1 MPLAHLTRH
10 LPIAAIAATALATVP
25 ATVRAE
31 QWPDRPVKLIVPI
44 GAGGFGD
51 LAGRYLAQQ
60 LGEQFKQSFFVENR
74 PGAASVIGTTEV
86 ARAAPDG
93 YTLLV
98 AASPHINLEIF
109 NTNKPYQ

>member
-25 ATVRAE
+25 ATVHAE

-60 LGEQFKQSFFVENR
+60 LGGQFKQSFFVENR
-74 PGAASVIGTTEV
+74 PGAASGHCTTGV
-86 ARAAPDG
+86 ARAGPDG
-93 YTLLV
+93 CTVLL
-98 AASPHINLEIF
+98 S
-109 NTNKPYQ
+109 

>member
-1 MPLAHLTRH
+1 MPSANVVRH
-10 LPIAAIAATALATVP
+10 LLVAVVAAAALAAAP
-25 ATVRAE
+25 AMVHAE
-31 QWPDRPVKLIVPI
+31 QWPGRPVKMIVPI

-60 LGEQFKQSFFVENR
+60 LGEQFNQSFIVENR
-74 PGAASVIGTTEV
+74 TGAAGVIGTMEV

-98 AASPHINLEIF
+98 AASPHINL
-109 NTNKPYQ
+109 